1 MAHKI
6 PDYISWLKEPY
17 VNGDFIGLA
26 IKNYP
31 LTEVRDALALGL
43 KKKAMSIKDTQP
55 DAAQFFYAK
64 AQSLKRG
71 EEVKVFGK
79 KIPMV

>member
-6 PDYISWLKEPY
+6 PDYISWLKEPD
-17 VNGDFIGLA
+17 VNRDFIELA
-26 IKNYP
+26 VKNYP
-31 LTEVRDALALGL
+31 LSEVRDALAVGL
-43 KKKAMSIKDTQP
+43 EKKAMSIKDTQP
-55 DAAQFFYAK
+55 DAAQFFYVK

-79 KIPMV
+79 KIPTV